1 MPVSTEQS
9 SSTTRNPWFETALG
23 AALLQCEEDAAAR
36 LLERVF
42 GFVCVSIGSWWPV
55 ENLQRSCPI
64 RRHIKLA
71 PDGGEL
77 ISPLDNLALAS
88 DSIDAVLLPHTLEFV
103 ASPQRLLREVDR
115 VLVGEGHVLIFGFNP
130 WSAWSARRL
139 VRSNGFPEQGRPLT
153 ARRLAD
159 WLGLLGFEILA
170 TEGVFRRPPLA
181 HAGMLGRL
189 ERLETQRWLPLPG
202 NAYAILARKHI
213 YAMTPLKPAWER
225 RRRLTAGLPTP
236 ASGMNKI
243 NKQ

>member
-1 MPVSTEQS
+1 MQS
-9 SSTTRNPWFETALG
+9 SNEHRSNVAPHPWFQTPLG
-23 AALLQCEEDAAAR
+23 AAVLHCEEDAAAR

-42 GFVCVSIGSWWPV
+42 GFVSVSIGSWWPV
-55 ENLQRSCPI
+55 ENLQDACPI
-64 RRHIKLA
+64 RRHIRLA
-71 PDGGEL
+71 PDNGEL
-77 ISPLDNLALAS
+77 ISALDNLALAS

-103 ASPQRLLREVDR
+103 SSPQRLLREVDR

-139 VRSNGFPEQGRPLT
+139 ARSRNFPEEGRPLT
-153 ARRLAD
+153 AHRLTD

-170 TEGVFRRPPLA
+170 TESVFRRPPVG
-181 HAGMLGRL
+181 HAGMLARL
-189 ERLETQRWLPLPG
+189 EGLETQRWLPLPG
-202 NAYAILARKHI
+202 NAYAILARKHV

-225 RRRLTAGLPTP
+225 RRRLTAGLPSP